1 LIVEEKP
8 NFFGTGNWVGLLGIT
23 ASACKQTQKKKKKV
37 KENCINI
44 ETFLC
49 VGKGEGVPEGEF

>member
-1 LIVEEKP
+1 VPANRHK
-8 NFFGTGNWVGLLGIT
+8 
-23 ASACKQTQKKKKKV
+23 KKKKKV

-44 ETFLC
+44 EMFLC